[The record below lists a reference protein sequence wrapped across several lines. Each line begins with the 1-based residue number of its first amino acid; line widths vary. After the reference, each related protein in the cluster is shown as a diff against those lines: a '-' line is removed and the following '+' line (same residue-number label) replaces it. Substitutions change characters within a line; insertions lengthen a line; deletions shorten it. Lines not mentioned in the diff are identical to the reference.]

1 MSGIGIKFGAEGER
15 EFKRSLSEINQTF
28 KLLGSEM
35 KLVQSQFD
43 KNDNSVEALT
53 ARNEAL
59 NKQIDAQ
66 KGKIATLKSALEN
79 AAESFGKNDKR
90 TNAWR
95 IQLNNA
101 EAALNGMERE
111 LKNNEDEIK
120 KTSSEFGTAEKAV
133 DKFGDEVK
141 ETGKETEKAGD
152 KFQKIGEI
160 LKDVG
165 KAMAAATAA
174 IGAGAVA
181 AGKKIWDMANETAA
195 AGDTID
201 KMSQKLG
208 MSAEAYQEW
217 DYVLSQSGADI
228 ESMGAGFKSLT
239 NLVDK
244 ATSGNDAAAKSFE
257 KLGISTKE
265 LSEMSR
271 EDIFAL
277 TVKRLQEMED
287 GTERAALANTIFGK
301 SGQNLAPLLNQ
312 TAEATQDLKDKAHE
326 LGFVMSDEAV
336 EASVNFTDSLDTLK
350 RTFSGVKNAITAEFL
365 PGITSIMDGLS
376 ALLTGGDSAKDKI
389 KSGTT
394 EIVQSIKKAI
404 PQATEALKTVFGVIG
419 DISVSLLPDLLGVF
433 QGITTELFTSLS
445 ESLPEILPVLF
456 DTLFSLLD
464 SFMTDGLPTLID
476 SLMKVAGSLLDSFLE
491 KFPELL
497 NKLIKFIGNIDLGE
511 LLEQFLGAVEKIAA
525 MIAENLPTI
534 VDNLVKAVVNLIK
547 SIDWKE
553 LISSGMNILMSL
565 LDGILS
571 AIPSLIDALPQIID
585 AIIDFLTDPETVIM
599 LVKGAVQLVFKLI
612 EKLPEIFMHLISAIA
627 NIGIKLI
634 EGLWEGISKAGAWLW
649 EKITG
654 FFGGIVDGIKGFFGI
669 HSPSTLFR
677 DQIGK
682 NLALGIGEGFG
693 DEMKNVAR
701 SMENAIPTDFDANIT
716 ANPSFAGFNA
726 YAGAGGAGF
735 SGGNQITQ
743 YFNVSIAVD
752 SINDEW
758 DLNDLVTRVSEG
770 IADQVRRTENVYA

>member
-1 MSGIGIKFGAEGER
+1 MSGIGIKFGAEGEK

-79 AAESFGKNDKR
+79 AAESFGENDKR

-111 LKNNEDEIK
+111 LKNNAEAADDMEK
-120 KTSSEFGTAEKAV
+120 KIEES
-133 DKFGDEVK
+133 
-141 ETGKETEKAGD
+141 
-152 KFQKIGEI
+152 
-160 LKDVG
+160 G
-165 KAMAAATAA
+165 KAAERSEGRFSGLGDVLKGVAATMT
-174 IGAGAVA
+174 AV
-181 AGKKIWDMANETAA
+181 TAA
-195 AGDTID
+195 AAAAAVKIGKEVVSAYADYEQLVGGVDTLFKEGSRQVQAYASNAFKTSGLSANEYMETVTGFSASLIQSLGGDTKKAAEMADMAITD
-201 KMSQKLG
+201 MSDNANKMGSDMASIQSAYQGFAKQNYNMLDNLKLG
-208 MSAEAYQEW
+208 YGGTQQEMYRLLSDAASLNKEFAETAKFSIDEKGHLTAGY
-217 DYVLSQSGADI
+217 ADI
-228 ESMGAGFKSLT
+228 VEAIHIVQTEMGITGTTAEEAEETISGSIAMTKSAFENLIAGLGQQDANIERMTENVVNSFKNVINNIKPVL
-239 NLVDK
+239 
-244 ATSGNDAAAKSFE
+244 
-257 KLGISTKE
+257 
-265 LSEMSR
+265 
-271 EDIFAL
+271 
-277 TVKRLQEMED
+277 
-287 GTERAALANTIFGK
+287 
-301 SGQNLAPLLNQ
+301 QNLA
-312 TAEATQDLKDKAHE
+312 
-326 LGFVMSDEAV
+326 
-336 EASVNFTDSLDTLK
+336 
-350 RTFSGVKNAITAEFL
+350 
-365 PGITSIMDGLS
+365 S
-376 ALLTGGDSAKDKI
+376 ALPLAVNAGVGAV
-389 KSGTT
+389 T
-394 EIVQSIKKAI
+394 E
-404 PQATEALKTVFGVIG
+404 
-419 DISVSLLPDLLGVF
+419 LLPDLLGVF

-464 SFMTDGLPTLID
+464 TLLSDGLPTLLE

-491 KFPELL
+491 KFPQLI
-497 NKLIKFIGNIDLGE
+497 NKLINFIGSIDLGQF
-511 LLEQFLGAVEKIAA
+511 LEQFLGAVEKIAA

-682 NLALGIGEGFG
+682 NLALGIGEGFD

-701 SMENAIPTDFDANIT
+701 SMEDAIPTDFDADIT

-770 IADQVRRTENVYA
+770 IADQVRRAENVYA

>member
-1 MSGIGIKFGAEGER
+1 MSGIGIKFGAEGEK
-15 EFKRSLSEINQTF
+15 EFKKSLAEINQTF
-28 KLLGSEM
+28 KVLGSEM

-66 KGKIATLKSALEN
+66 KSKITTLKAALDN
-79 AAESFGKNDKR
+79 AAASFGENDKR
-90 TNAWR
+90 TNAWK

-111 LKNNEDEIK
+111 LKSNEDEIK
-120 KTSSEFGTAEKAV
+120 KTSSEFGKAEKAV
-133 DKFGDEVK
+133 DQFGDEVK
-141 ETGKETEKAGD
+141 KTGKEADDASD
-152 KFQKIGEI
+152 KFKNIGEV
-160 LKDVG
+160 LKNVG

-228 ESMGAGFKSLT
+228 ESMGAGFKTLT

-244 ATSGNDAAAKSFE
+244 ATNGNEAATKSFE
-257 KLGISTKE
+257 RLGISTKD
-265 LSEMSR
+265 LKDMSR

-287 GTERAALANTIFGK
+287 GTERAALANTLFGK

-336 EASVNFTDSLDTLK
+336 EASANFTDSLDTLQ
-350 RTFSGVKNAITAEFL
+350 RTFSGVKKAITAEFL
-365 PGITSIMDGLS
+365 PGITSIMDGLT
-376 ALLTGGDSAKDKI
+376 ALLSGSDGAKDKI

-394 EIVQSIKKAI
+394 EIVQSLKKAI

-419 DISVSLLPDLLGVF
+419 DISVELLPDLLGVF
-433 QGITTELFTSLS
+433 QNIVTELFTSLS

-456 DTLFSLLD
+456 DTLFSLFD
-464 SFMTDGLPTLID
+464 SLLSDGLPTLFD
-476 SLMKVAGSLLDSFLE
+476 SVMKVAGSLLDSFLE
-491 KFPELL
+491 KFPQLL
-497 NKLIKFIGNIDLGE
+497 NKLINFIGNIDLGE
-511 LLEQFLGAVEKIAA
+511 LLKQFLGAVEKIAA

-553 LISSGMNILMSL
+553 LISSGMNIIMSL
-565 LDGILS
+565 MDGILS
-571 AIPSLIDALPQIID
+571 AIPSLIDALPQIIE
-585 AIIDFLTDPETVIM
+585 AIIDFLTDPETVLE
-599 LVKGAVQLVFKLI
+599 LVKGAVKLVFKLI

-682 NLALGIGEGFG
+682 NLALGIGEGFD
-693 DEMKNVAR
+693 DEMKTVAR
-701 SMENAIPTDFDANIT
+701 SMENAIPTDFDATINAT
-716 ANPSFAGFNA
+716 PSFSGFNA
-726 YAGAGGAGF
+726 YAGAGA

-743 YFNVSIAVD
+743 NFNVTVSVD
-752 SINDEW
+752 SISD
-758 DLNDLVTRVSEG
+758 DLDINDLATRISEG
-770 IADQVRRTENVYA
+770 IAAQVQRAGNVYA